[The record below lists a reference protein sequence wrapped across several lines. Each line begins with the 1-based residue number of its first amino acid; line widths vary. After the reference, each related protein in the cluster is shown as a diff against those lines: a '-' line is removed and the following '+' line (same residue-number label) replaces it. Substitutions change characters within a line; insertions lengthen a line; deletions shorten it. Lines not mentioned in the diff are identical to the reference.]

1 MSNSSDIKGNKIY
14 ILREGD
20 HRVPYS
26 LELTICSSATANDG
40 FFPYGTT
47 FDSVDSFEILDSEG
61 TTVSGVLEGTAAIT
75 DCLLEFDLSYPT
87 EGAGDYTI
95 LTTINFTMGA
105 VERKK
110 TIRDKKIRAY

>member
-1 MSNSSDIKGNKIY
+1 MAQGDVRGNKTFD
-14 ILREGD
+14 LRESD
-20 HRVPYS
+20 YKIPYS

-40 FFPYGTT
+40 AFPFGTT
-47 FDSVDSFEILDSEG
+47 FDGVESFEILDSDE
-61 TTVSGVLEGTAAIT
+61 TTISGMLEGVATIT
-75 DCLLEFDLSYPT
+75 DGVLEFDLSYPT

-110 TIRDKKIRAY
+110 TIRDKKIKVY